1 MRRCCFIEKRD
12 YIILLKMISYCERIQ
27 HNLER
32 FDFSYQRFID
42 DFMFQ
47 DACCMCV
54 IQIGEL
60 AAQLSEDLKSKST
73 SIPWRIIKDTGN
85 FYVHA
90 YGNID
95 EETVW
100 NTLLEDIPI
109 LLCRKY
115 RIAIFPEYRQKHLAK
130 RRSWVSAMCA

>member
-1 MRRCCFIEKRD
+1 
-12 YIILLKMISYCERIQ
+12 
-27 HNLER
+27 
-32 FDFSYQRFID
+32 
-42 DFMFQ
+42 
-47 DACCMCV
+47 MCV

-73 SIPWRIIKDTGN
+73 SIPWRIIKDTRN

-109 LLCRKY
+109 
-115 RIAIFPEYRQKHLAK
+115 FK
-130 RRSWVSAMCA
+130 RECEKLILQNKMNA

>member
-1 MRRCCFIEKRD
+1 
-12 YIILLKMISYCERIQ
+12 MIDYCERI
-27 HNLER
+27 HCNLER
-32 FDFSYQRFID
+32 FGCSFEHFED

-60 AAQLSEDLKSKST
+60 AGQLSDEIKSQSP
-73 SIPWRIIKDTGN
+73 SVPWRIIKDTRN

-95 EETVW
+95 IKAVW
-100 NTLLEDIPI
+100 ITLTEDIPTLKKECED
-109 LLCRKY
+109 LLARNKY
-115 RIAIFPEYRQKHLAK
+115 PSGAPI
-130 RRSWVSAMCA
+130 

>member
-27 HNLER
+27 HNLES

-85 FYVHA
+85 FYA
-90 YGNID
+90 GGNNEQVNII
-95 EETVW
+95 T
-100 NTLLEDIPI
+100 N
-109 LLCRKY
+109 
-115 RIAIFPEYRQKHLAK
+115 
-130 RRSWVSAMCA
+130 